1 MHTVAAL
8 STLPV
13 LGQVTN
19 TLFPANTPTRT
30 SSMCS
35 GKQHL
40 HYALGFTSFL
50 PNTHMLTGFG
60 RGALMAFTFH
70 VDVNGGS
77 LLAGLLQ
84 ADVAAHVSGM
94 SLGNVQRRLPIYL
107 FLPPHFGTLFSLPL
121 HRFLALTLQLQGRV
135 ERDNNVGAGGGDGR
149 LGVAWK
155 NKGLVHQSCLK
166 AKASV

>member
-19 TLFPANTPTRT
+19 THFPANTPTHP
-30 SSMCS
+30 SSTCS

-50 PNTHMLTGFG
+50 LNTHMLTGFSS
-60 RGALMAFTFH
+60 GALMAFTFH

-84 ADVAAHVSGM
+84 ADVATHVSGM
-94 SLGNVQRRLPIYL
+94 SLGNVQ
-107 FLPPHFGTLFSLPL
+107 
-121 HRFLALTLQLQGRV
+121 
-135 ERDNNVGAGGGDGR
+135 
-149 LGVAWK
+149 
-155 NKGLVHQSCLK
+155 C
-166 AKASV
+166 